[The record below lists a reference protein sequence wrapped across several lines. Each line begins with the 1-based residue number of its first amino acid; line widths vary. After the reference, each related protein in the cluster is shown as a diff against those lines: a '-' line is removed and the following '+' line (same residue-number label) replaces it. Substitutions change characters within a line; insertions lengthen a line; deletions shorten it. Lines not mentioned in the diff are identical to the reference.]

1 MAKPSI
7 YLVDDKVQFK
17 AENQS
22 NWYHNTDFWLEGR
35 MRHLRDVSQFTS
47 RELARLLQLYP
58 KPNSLPTL
66 FDFGCGDGWIYRL
79 IRDAQFS
86 ASYVGMDFNDR
97 FIDELRKRYG
107 ENENCKFYALD
118 LEQAPPIDL
127 LQAADVGVN
136 FFNFFELAD
145 ISAGFKNVAAMMRPG
160 GRLLVVNIDPV
171 MQILS
176 ISETHEKFLEN
187 LALYEKF
194 GDRLG
199 YDKDIDVGDE
209 PSGRIY
215 KSLFYSTATY
225 TKLGA
230 EVGFVLENYK
240 EVVKTGN
247 PVPQIYQFL
256 YFRNAYHGLGDSQ
269 SNF

>member
-1 MAKPSI
+1 
-7 YLVDDKVQFK
+7 
-17 AENQS
+17 
-22 NWYHNTDFWLEGR
+22 
-35 MRHLRDVSQFTS
+35 MRHLRDVAQFTS
-47 RELARLLQLYP
+47 AEIARLLQLYE

-79 IRDAQFS
+79 IKDKHLS
-86 ASYVGMDFNDR
+86 ASYVGIDFNDP
-97 FIDELRKRYG
+97 FIAELRTRYG
-107 ENENCKFYALD
+107 ENENCKFYSFD
-118 LEQAPPIDL
+118 LEQPPPTQL
-127 LQAADVGVN
+127 LQTADVGVN

-145 ISAGFKNVAAMMRPG
+145 ISAGFRNVAAMMRPN

-176 ISETHEKFLEN
+176 VSETHEKFLDN
-187 LALYEKF
+187 LKLYEKF

-215 KSLFYSTATY
+215 KSLLYSTATY
-225 TKLGA
+225 TRLGN
-230 EVGFVLENYK
+230 EVGLSLEDYK

-247 PVPQIYQFL
+247 HVPQIYQFL
-256 YFRNAYHGLGDSQ
+256 FFKNRGFG
-269 SNF
+269 